1 MKASMRDRPPESQ
14 RSRAAA
20 DRGGPDRFWPLIALF
35 ATILATAGW
44 TTVIV
49 MSLNDRDPVTAAAS
63 ASLSSESSPVAS
75 VPEATPEPPSHADP
89 ELEGLLPSAW
99 DGSPLA
105 KESVTGDEVLLD
117 DDWSG
122 VFRTYLESLNKS
134 PADLHFAQATESTG
148 TVPMT
153 ILAFRIEEA
162 TGEKML
168 ETVIGAWKAE
178 YPDLESTVLELGG
191 KSVTRGVFS
200 EGDINSYWYEHDGV
214 VYDVET
220 ADEAL
225 AAAILETLP

>member
-1 MKASMRDRPPESQ
+1 MKASMRDRSPESQ

-20 DRGGPDRFWPLIALF
+20 DRGRPDRFWPLVALV

-44 TTVIV
+44 TTVV
-49 MSLNDRDPVTAAAS
+49 VLSLNDRDPVTAVAS
-63 ASLSSESSPVAS
+63 ASPSSEPEAS
-75 VPEATPEPPSHADP
+75 LPEATPEPPSHADP
-89 ELEGLLPSAW
+89 ELEALLPSAW

-105 KESVTGDEVLLD
+105 TESVTGEDILLD

-122 VFRTYLESLNKS
+122 VFRTFLESLDKT

-153 ILAFRIEEA
+153 ILAFRIEGA

-168 ETVIGAWKAE
+168 ETVIGAWRAE
-178 YPDLESTVLELGG
+178 YPDLVSTALKLGG
-191 KSVTRGVFS
+191 KDVTRGVFS
-200 EGDINSYWYEHDGV
+200 QGDINSYWYEHDGV

-225 AAAILETLP
+225 ATAILETLP

>member
-1 MKASMRDRPPESQ
+1 MKPSMRDRPPEFQ

-20 DRGGPDRFWPLIALF
+20 DRGRPDRFWPLVALIA
-35 ATILATAGW
+35 AILATAGW

-49 MSLNDRDPVTAAAS
+49 LTLTDNDPLTAATSPSSEPSTA
-63 ASLSSESSPVAS
+63 ASL
-75 VPEATPEPPSHADP
+75 PEATPEPPSHADP
-89 ELEGLLPSAW
+89 ALEALLPSAW
-99 DGSPLA
+99 DGSPLS

-122 VFRTYLESLNKS
+122 VFRTFLESLDKT

-153 ILAFRIEEA
+153 ILAFRIDGA

-178 YPDLESTVLELGG
+178 YPDLESTALELGG
-191 KSVTRGVFS
+191 KNVTRGVFS
-200 EGDINSYWYEHDGV
+200 QGDINSYWYEHDGV

>member
-14 RSRAAA
+14 RSRVAA
-20 DRGGPDRFWPLIALF
+20 DRGGPDRFWPLVALV

-44 TTVIV
+44 TTVVV
-49 MSLNDRDPVTAAAS
+49 MSLNDRDPVTAAVS
-63 ASLSSESSPVAS
+63 ASPSESSPVAS
-75 VPEATPEPPSHADP
+75 LPEVTPEPPSHADP

-99 DGSPLA
+99 EGTPLA
-105 KESVTGDEVLLD
+105 KESVTGDEVLRD

-122 VFRTYLESLNKS
+122 VFRTYLESLNKT
-134 PADLHFAQATESTG
+134 PADLHFAQSTDSSA
-148 TVPMT
+148 TVPMS
-153 ILAFRIEEA
+153 ILAFRIEGA
-162 TGEKML
+162 TGEKLL

-178 YPDLESTVLELGG
+178 DPDLESTALELGG

-200 EGDINSYWYEHDGV
+200 QSGINSYWYEHDGV

-220 ADEAL
+220 TDEAL